1 MRPVEVPSSGLALL
15 MLQTVSTNSRHTI
28 VASLAFH
35 ILMAF
40 RANLYALTVGESIFL
55 HFTKVND

>member
-28 VASLAFH
+28 VASLAFY
-35 ILMAF
+35 ILIEF
-40 RANLYALTVGESIFL
+40 
-55 HFTKVND
+55 